1 MEGAMAN
8 KPNEKENRQSPE
20 PISRKQNKPQMDE
33 DYDPLSEEST
43 DYRAPGE
50 KFETLGEGKNFDRNR
65 LSRDQEPMAEAQND
79 QGFATRRPTEVN
91 DEEEKR
97 LYEER
102 QKKLKKVA

>member
-1 MEGAMAN
+1 MAH
-8 KPNEKENRQSPE
+8 EKEKRQSPE
-20 PISRKQNKPQMDE
+20 QISSKQNKPQMEE

-50 KFETLGEGKNFDRNR
+50 KFETFGEGENLDRTR
-65 LSRDQEPMAEAQND
+65 LDQPRHDPESIPEAHKD
-79 QGFATRRPTEVN
+79 LGFATRRVTEVN

-102 QKKLKKVA
+102 QKRLKKVA